1 MTVPNI
7 LDHHAHQIW
16 APNIQLVVF
25 AGMCNDI
32 FSTNRLSC
40 HSHFKYICP
49 VCRLRAGVKINNCS
63 YYGGRVNKWVD
74 QLALGLTTLLSLWA
88 WAIKVLISSAM
99 PMKTIRSFA
108 SGGGVAFSIPHTKT
122 ITSTRAI
129 NSSIFTL
136 HYRRDSVF
144 IDVAGDSG
152 VDQSEE
158 GKVPEVPARP
168 AGIPGVSPK
177 HLTVDAQTVADT
189 GSSEDIDSSSDDQV
203 NVDVSCVV

>member
-1 MTVPNI
+1 M
-7 LDHHAHQIW
+7 
-16 APNIQLVVF
+16 
-25 AGMCNDI
+25 
-32 FSTNRLSC
+32 
-40 HSHFKYICP
+40 
-49 VCRLRAGVKINNCS
+49 
-63 YYGGRVNKWVD
+63 
-74 QLALGLTTLLSLWA
+74 
-88 WAIKVLISSAM
+88 
-99 PMKTIRSFA
+99 
-108 SGGGVAFSIPHTKT
+108 
-122 ITSTRAI
+122 
-129 NSSIFTL
+129 
-136 HYRRDSVF
+136 F